1 MARLRII
8 LLMAWRNLFSY
19 KGKNAIV
26 GLIMIFGTFLVVM
39 GTSLLDSIDHSM
51 ARSITASIAGH
62 LQVYD
67 ADAEDDLALFGGGFM
82 GAADIGSIPDFS
94 RVKEVLSKVPNVKA
108 VVPMGIN
115 AAEFYTTTELDRAIE
130 SYRQALMKKAPTG
143 LAETSNKIRS
153 MAGLM
158 EGEFIRRKEITSNVE
173 EVDRQLAD
181 IRRVKQDE
189 FWEQAQKNPDQAIEF
204 LDTRLAP
211 LVDENEG
218 YFMRYLGT
226 DIHLFAEHFDT
237 FEMVKG
243 EMIPQGRRGLL
254 VNQKFYDDVIR
265 NRVAREFDD
274 LKEELELKHRKIKKD
289 PLLQNQV
296 ARMVRQYRRITF
308 QLEPDEAA
316 DISKKLKKLMPEAQG
331 NIDELVQQFLEV
343 DDQNFA
349 ARYRFF
355 FDEIAPRIQL
365 YLFDIGDVI
374 TIRTYTQSGY
384 VKSVNVKVYGTFR
397 FKGLE
402 TSDLA
407 GSHNLIDILTF
418 RDLYGMMTKEKHKEL
433 KEIQAQ
439 VGLKDI
445 EAADAEEALFG
456 GGRDVEKQADSEGF
470 DEFEGVNLKLKKE
483 NGKAVHDTTYDQRA
497 IDEGVAL
504 NAAVVLE
511 DPDRLEETRTA
522 VEQAI
527 ADNKLGLQVVDWQT
541 ASGIVGQLVILVR
554 VVLYVAI
561 FIIFL
566 VALVIINNTMI
577 MATMER
583 TIEIGTMRAIGGQT
597 RFVLSLFLLET
608 ILLGAVAGIIGTLLG
623 AGLVNHLNQ
632 TGIPAMHDIMVFLFS
647 GPLLY
652 PTVGTGN
659 LIAAWVVILL
669 VSLAATFYPAYMA
682 TRIQPVVAMQA
693 RE

>member
-1 MARLRII
+1 MGRLRIV

-39 GTSLLDSIDHSM
+39 GTSLLDSIDRSM
-51 ARSITASIAGH
+51 TRSITASIAGH

-67 ADAEDDLALFGGGFM
+67 EDAADELALFGGGFM
-82 GAADIGSIPDFS
+82 GTPDIGNIPDFS
-94 RVKEVLSKVPNVKA
+94 RVKEVLQKVPNVKA

-115 AAEFYTTTELDRAIE
+115 IAEFYTTTELDRAIE
-130 SYRQALMKKAPTG
+130 SFRQALMKKQKQRM
-143 LAETSNKIRS
+143 AETSRKVRA
-153 MAGLM
+153 MAELM
-158 EGEFIRRKEITSNVE
+158 EGEFNRRKVITSNVE

-181 IRRVKQDE
+181 IRRVKSDE
-189 FWEQAQKNPDQAIEF
+189 FWAEAEKQPDQAIEF
-204 LDTRLAP
+204 LDTKLAP

-218 YFMRYLGT
+218 YFLNYVGT
-226 DIHLFAEHFDT
+226 DLHLFAENFDT

-243 EMIPQGRRGLL
+243 EMVPPGRRGLL
-254 VNQKFYDDVIR
+254 MSQKFYDDFIR
-265 NRVAREFDD
+265 NRLAREFDD
-274 LKEELELKHRKIKKD
+274 LKEELEIKRKKIKKD

-308 QLEPDEAA
+308 QLEPDEAEIVA
-316 DISKKLKKLMPEAQG
+316 AKLKKLMPGAEG
-331 NIDELVQQFLEV
+331 NIDELVKQFLGV
-343 DDQNFA
+343 DDQNFQQ
-349 ARYRFF
+349 RYRFF
-355 FDEIAPRIQL
+355 FDEIAPLIQL

-407 GSHNLIDILTF
+407 GHHNLIDILTF
-418 RDLYGMMTKEKHKEL
+418 RDLYGMMTKEKLEEL
-433 KEIQAQ
+433 KGIQAA

-445 EAADAEEALFG
+445 AADDAEDALFG
-456 GGRDVEKQADSEGF
+456 GDSTVEKTTDAEGF
-470 DEFEGVNLKLKKE
+470 DEFAGVDLKLKME

-497 IDEGVAL
+497 IDEGVAI
-504 NAAVVLE
+504 NAAVVLG
-511 DPDRLEETRTA
+511 DPGLLEETRAA

-527 ADNKLGLQVVDWQT
+527 ARNNLGLQVVDWQA
-541 ASGIVGQLVILVR
+541 ASGIVGQLVVLVR

-608 ILLGAVAGIIGTLLG
+608 ILLGAVAGLVGTFLG
-623 AGLVNHLNQ
+623 AGLVNHLGQ

-647 GPLLY
+647 GPKLY
-652 PTVGTGN
+652 PTVGSGN